1 MSRYRI
7 PLPRLLPFVFVWLVC
22 RSLVGLAAEPAA
34 WVASHA
40 PTGGIVVGI
49 DIGDVNTA
57 AALRIHDR
65 LVVQVLERDP
75 ADVATLRAGLSDRGL
90 YGPISVDRFEGDR
103 LPYVGNL
110 INLVVDSKKAASK
123 EEILRVLVPGGKA
136 LWGEETLEKPWPSEL
151 DQWTHFL
158 HNADNNAVASDRVVG
173 VPRSFQWVAEPKWG
187 RSHEQAASMTTT
199 VTANGR
205 LFAIIDE
212 APLDSIRFPGSWKL
226 VARDAFNG
234 SLLWKRPLVNWI
246 DPLRHFRSGPAHLPR
261 RLVAVGD
268 VVYVTLGLD
277 QPVTAVD
284 GATGETI
291 RVYEGT
297 DYTEE
302 ILYQDGILYLLRGSS
317 EVNRVGGG
325 LFSRGEPNPAPYRK
339 ITVVEADTGKVV
351 WEKDCTQE
359 YILPL
364 GVAVLGDRLYYRSTQ
379 AVVAVDATSGTELWR
394 NAWPSPAKRMAFSGP
409 TLVATPDV
417 VLCADQKLGQIPP
430 AKGEILWGVNGW
442 NEPGFPRGA
451 AAELRAF
458 DVNSG
463 KQLWSVDCKEGY
475 NSPVDVFVV
484 GDLVWVG
491 PKFLGYDLH
500 TGEVAREIVTRG
512 PRVGMAHHRC
522 YRNKATDRFLFMGLS
537 GVEVVDFERG
547 WLSNNSWL
555 RGTCQY
561 GIMPANG
568 LLYAP
573 PDACACFLTVKAPGF
588 FAAAA
593 QRDVTPAM
601 PLPETPRLQK
611 GPAYGQAV
619 AEVPQESAW
628 PMYRAS
634 VDRGGAID
642 APLPIGGE
650 IAWKSKLA
658 GSLTQPIVVGN
669 RLFVAARDRYT
680 VHALDADTGEEC
692 WRYMA
697 AGRIDSP
704 PTFYKGRLYFGC
716 ADGWVYCLSA
726 ETGELVWRMQ
736 AAPTDRWVC
745 SYERL
750 ESIWPTHG
758 SVLIQNDTLY
768 VTAGRSSYLD
778 GGIVLYRVD
787 PISGKALSRTVLYH
801 LDPQTG
807 KQLTTEA
814 RFNMDGTTNDVLVG
828 DGERVYLKYFAFD
841 KDGKQT
847 QEAVPHLFSI
857 TSLLDEEWFVRTYW
871 LIGKGRPGAGWGQWA
886 DAAQQSPFGR
896 ILCFDDNKVYGYGR
910 VQVQNGPV
918 GHQADAY
925 HLFRSD
931 LPANRNEAPAD
942 NAKKPRVSFLKPKPD
957 WSTFDSLV
965 VRAMVKGSNAL
976 AVAGPPDVGK
986 KAPEILAYLNV
997 RDVLEAYR
1005 GDRGVFLRF
1014 VSLDDGQT
1022 LGEMKLPAMPVFDGM
1037 VAANGRLFIS
1047 LKDGSIVCIAK

>member
-1 MSRYRI
+1 MKRHRI
-7 PLPRLLPFVFVWLVC
+7 SALAIVSIGLGLLAAQ
-22 RSLVGLAAEPAA
+22 RSLALATEPAA
-34 WVASHA
+34 WVEQHA

-49 DIGDVNTA
+49 EIDDVETA
-57 AALRIHDR
+57 AALRPHDR
-65 LVVQVLERDP
+65 LVVQLLEHDD
-75 ADVATLRAGLSDRGL
+75 ADVAKLRSGLSARGL
-90 YGPISVDRFEGDR
+90 YGAISVDRLETGR
-103 LPYVGNL
+103 LPYVANL
-110 INLVVDSKKAASK
+110 INVVVDPKQTVSR
-123 EEILRVLVPGGKA
+123 EEILRVLVPGGMA
-136 LWGEETLEKPWPSEL
+136 LWGSETLVKPWPQEL

-158 HNADNNAVASDRVVG
+158 HEADNNAVASDRMVG
-173 VPRSFQWVAEPKWG
+173 VPRSFQWVADPKWG

-212 APLDSIRFPGSWKL
+212 APLASIRFPGSWKL

-234 SLLWKRPLVNWI
+234 TLLWKRPLVNWI

-277 QPVTAVD
+277 QPVTAID
-284 GATGETI
+284 AATGETI
-291 RVYEGT
+291 RTYAGT
-297 DYTEE
+297 EYTEE
-302 ILYQDGILYLLRGSS
+302 ILYQDGVLYLLRGSS
-317 EVNRVGGG
+317 EVNRIGGG

-339 ITVVEADTGKVV
+339 ITVIDADTARIL
-351 WEKDCTQE
+351 WEKDCTKE
-359 YILPL
+359 NVLPL
-364 GVAVLGDRLYYRSTQ
+364 GLAVLGDRLYYRSTQ
-379 AVVAVDATSGTELWR
+379 AVVAVDATKGIELWR
-394 NAWPSPAKRMAFSGP
+394 SGWPTPAKRMAFSGP
-409 TLVATPDV
+409 TLVATPDI

-430 AKGEILWGVNGW
+430 AEGEILWGVNGW
-442 NEPGFPRGA
+442 NEQGFPRGA

-458 DVNSG
+458 DADSG

-491 PKFLGYDLH
+491 PKFSAYDLH
-500 TGEVAREIVTRG
+500 TGEVAREIIVRG

-522 YRNKATDRFLFMGLS
+522 YRNKATEKYLLMGLS

-588 FAAAA
+588 FAAAP

-601 PLPETPRLQK
+601 PLPEAPRLEK
-611 GPAYGQAV
+611 GPAYKENVREAMYD
-619 AEVPQESAW
+619 SAW
-628 PMYRAS
+628 PMYRAR
-634 VDRGGAID
+634 VDRGGAVD
-642 APLPIGGE
+642 APLPVGGK
-650 IAWKSKLA
+650 IAWKSQLA

-680 VHALDADTGEEC
+680 VHALNADTGKEL
-692 WRYMA
+692 WRFMT
-697 AGRIDSP
+697 AGRVDSP
-704 PTFYKGRLYFGC
+704 PTYYKDRLYFGC

-726 ETGELVWRMQ
+726 ESGELVWRLQ
-736 AAPTDRWVC
+736 VAPTDRWVC

-750 ESIWPTHG
+750 ESIWPAHG

-787 PISGKALSRTVLYH
+787 PISGKPMSRTVLYH
-801 LDPQTG
+801 LDPKTG
-807 KQLTTEA
+807 EQLTTEA
-814 RFNMDGTTNDVLVG
+814 KFNMDGTTNDVLVG

-896 ILCFDDNKVYGYGR
+896 ILCFDDGKVYGYGR
-910 VQVQNGPV
+910 VEVQNGPV

-931 LPANRNEAPAD
+931 LPAAQQTPPSDDAQ
-942 NAKKPRVSFLKPKPD
+942 KKRVPFLKPQPD

-965 VRAMVKGSNAL
+965 VRAMVKGNNAV

-986 KAPEILAYLNV
+986 KVPEILAYLNV
-997 RDVLEAYR
+997 REALDAFR
-1005 GDRGVFLRF
+1005 GNRGVFLRF
-1014 VSLDDGQT
+1014 VSLDDGET
-1022 LGEMKLPAMPVFDGM
+1022 LAEMELPAMPVFDSM
-1037 VAANGRLFIS
+1037 SAANGRLYIS
-1047 LKDGSIVCIAK
+1047 LKDGSIVCVSR